1 MSDQVLSALE
11 QFFLRWQRDGE
22 ARRGLPLC
30 EWEQGWRSPCELDDP
45 KEGKVAW
52 RPYQRSEPADFGAMA
67 DALELTLHPAALALF
82 GHWFSRPIPC
92 SYKGLR
98 IELILPWNEED
109 LDLLRENL
117 IGHLLMLRKLKRSPS
132 IFIATTRNEMTLI
145 SFDNESGQVWLEW
158 LDSGRR
164 LVLAPSLPAF
174 LTRLETLP
182 Q

>member
-30 EWEQGWRSPCELDDP
+30 EWEPQWRSPCELDEP
-45 KEGKVAW
+45 KEGRVAW
-52 RPYQRSEPADFGAMA
+52 RPVQRDTPADFTAMSE
-67 DALELTLHPAALALF
+67 ALELVLHPAALALF
-82 GHWFSRPIPC
+82 GHWFSRPIPG

-98 IELILPWNEED
+98 IELILPWNEAD

-132 IFIATTRNEMTLI
+132 LFIATTRNEMTLI
-145 SFDNESGQVWLEW
+145 SLDNESGQVWLEW

-164 LVLAPSLPAF
+164 LSLAPSLPAF

-182 Q
+182 Y

>member
-1 MSDQVLSALE
+1 MSDQVLSALQ

-30 EWEQGWRSPCELDDP
+30 EWEADWRSPCELDAP
-45 KEGKVAW
+45 KEGRVAW
-52 RPYQRSEPADFGAMA
+52 RPVQRQDPADFTAMA
-67 DALELTLHPAALALF
+67 AALELELHPAALALF

-98 IELILPWNEED
+98 IELILPWNEAD

-132 IFIATTRNEMTLI
+132 LFIASTRNEMTLV
-145 SFDNESGQVWLEW
+145 SLDNETGQIWLEW

-164 LVLAPSLPAF
+164 LPLAPSLLAF
-174 LTRLETLP
+174 LERLETLP
-182 Q
+182 H

>member
-1 MSDQVLSALE
+1 
-11 QFFLRWQRDGE
+11 
-22 ARRGLPLC
+22 
-30 EWEQGWRSPCELDDP
+30 
-45 KEGKVAW
+45 
-52 RPYQRSEPADFGAMA
+52 MA
-67 DALELTLHPAALALF
+67 DALELVLHPAALALF

-98 IELILPWNEED
+98 LELILPWNEAD

-117 IGHLLMLRKLKRSPS
+117 IGHLLMLRKLKRAPS

-145 SFDNESGQVWLEW
+145 SLDNDSGQVWLEW

-164 LVLAPSLPAF
+164 LALAPSLPDF
-174 LTRLETLP
+174 LARLETLP

>member
-30 EWEQGWRSPCELDDP
+30 EWEPDWRSPCELDGP

-52 RPYQRSEPADFGAMA
+52 RPVQRHDPADFGAMNE
-67 DALELTLHPAALALF
+67 ALELTLHPAALALF

-92 SYKGLR
+92 LYKGLR
-98 IELILPWNEED
+98 IEIILPWNEAD
-109 LDLLRENL
+109 LDLLKENL
-117 IGHLLMLRKLKRSPS
+117 IGHLLMLRKLKRAPS
-132 IFIATTRNEMTLI
+132 LFIASTRNEMSLV
-145 SFDNESGQVWLEW
+145 SLDNETGQIWLEW

-164 LVLAPSLPAF
+164 LTLAPSLPAF
-174 LTRLETLP
+174 LGRLETLP

>member
-11 QFFLRWQRDGE
+11 HFFARWQRDGE

-30 EWEQGWRSPCELDDP
+30 EWEADWRSPCQL
-45 KEGKVAW
+45 G
-52 RPYQRSEPADFGAMA
+52 EPADFTAMA
-67 DALELTLHPAALALF
+67 DALELTIHPSAIALF
-82 GHWFSRPIPC
+82 GHWFSRHIPC
-92 SYKGLR
+92 LFKGLR
-98 IELILPWNEED
+98 LELILPWNDAD

-117 IGHLLMLRKLKRSPS
+117 IGHLLMLRKLKRTPS

-145 SFDNESGQVWLEW
+145 SLDNESGQVWLEW

-164 LVLAPSLPAF
+164 LTLAPSLPAF
-174 LTRLETLP
+174 LERLETLP

>member
-30 EWEQGWRSPCELDDP
+30 EWEADWRSPCELDEP
-45 KEGKVAW
+45 REGRVAW
-52 RPYQRSEPADFGAMA
+52 RPHQRPVPADFAAMA
-67 DALELTLHPAALALF
+67 DALELTLHPSALALF
-82 GHWFSRPIPC
+82 GHWFSRPLPC

-98 IELILPWNEED
+98 IELILPWNEAD
-109 LDLLRENL
+109 LDLLKENL
-117 IGHLLMLRKLKRSPS
+117 IGHLLMLRKLKRTPS
-132 IFIATTRNEMTLI
+132 LFIATTRNEMTLV
-145 SFDNESGQVWLEW
+145 SLDNESGQVWLEW

-164 LVLAPSLPAF
+164 LALAPSLPDF
-174 LTRLETLP
+174 LARLETLP